1 MAVRKVRV
9 KSDSTGA
16 APPSASQAKPTKERA
31 KPTKER
37 AKPTKERSGLMPIR
51 VHYNVGLGNRI
62 SVRGDTD
69 PFRWDSG
76 IDARN
81 TASDV
86 WEFQLERIPS
96 GQTFQFKPL
105 INDTTYSTGDNY
117 VVTGGKTLDIYPAF

>member
-9 KSDSTGA
+9 KSDSTGVA
-16 APPSASQAKPTKERA
+16 TASASPTKPIKELA

-37 AKPTKERSGLMPIR
+37 AKPTKERSALMPIR

-69 PFRWDSG
+69 PFRWDRG

-86 WEFQLERIPS
+86 WEFQMKRVPA

-105 INDTTYSTGDNY
+105 INDTTYSTGDNF